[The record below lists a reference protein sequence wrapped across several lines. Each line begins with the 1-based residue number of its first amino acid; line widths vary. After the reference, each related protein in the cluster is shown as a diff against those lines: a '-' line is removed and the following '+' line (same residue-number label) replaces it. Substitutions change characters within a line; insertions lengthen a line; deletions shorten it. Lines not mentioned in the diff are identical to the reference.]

1 MQPTALGANVTN
13 LGAPANGA
21 RRSGRKHAQE
31 TVLAAAQETVLT
43 TAQETVLTTA
53 SRDRALASRSTFPI
67 TW

>member
-1 MQPTALGANVTN
+1 MNRGV
-13 LGAPANGA
+13 PANEA
-21 RRSGRKHAQE
+21 RRRGRQHGQE
-31 TVLAAAQETVLT
+31 TVPAAAQETVLT